1 MAVLLC
7 SPIGD
12 VGKVNIFFLVQFVVT
27 HLHLFLCVCGF
38 SSVCQHAQA
47 HRMSRQN
54 RKSICRLLMELAASL
69 CAQNADAI

>member
-7 SPIGD
+7 SPRCD
-12 VGKVNIFFLVQFVVT
+12 VGKVNIFLVQFVVT
-27 HLHLFLCVCGF
+27 YLHLFLCVCGF

-54 RKSICRLLMELAASL
+54 RKSICLLLMELATSL